1 MRYFVRKF
9 TFANIFKKYVH
20 HIFPS
25 SQHSEEGEMEYV
37 NMEGYMEKLPIN
49 KKKATLLKTW
59 KRRFFKAEDGVLYY
73 YEVNMHICVVDD

>member
-1 MRYFVRKF
+1 MSITVFS
-9 TFANIFKKYVH
+9 
-20 HIFPS
+20 S

-59 KRRFFKAEDGVLYY
+59 KRRFFKAEDGAPVLLRGEYAY
-73 YEVNMHICVVDD
+73 LRS

>member
-1 MRYFVRKF
+1 
-9 TFANIFKKYVH
+9 
-20 HIFPS
+20 
-25 SQHSEEGEMEYV
+25 MEYV

-73 YEVNMHICVVDD
+73 YEVNMRTCAVDD